1 MFTAYE
7 DGKSDREKG
16 YVLAMPPAEPRKMKY
31 QKTKQ
36 HETYHYLPNLTV
48 TQSCRHRSF
57 KAASGLT
64 LCVVVCIVHRSR
76 FVIKARTH
84 D

>member
-48 TQSCRHRSF
+48 TQSY
-57 KAASGLT
+57 AATEVLKQHQAWHCAS
-64 LCVVVCIVHRSR
+64 CVLYIALVL
-76 FVIKARTH
+76 
-84 D
+84 